1 MKLVPLLQSQEL
13 ADLQARDHRLVKNT
27 SAMPQEPQHALPT
40 CEDVEEVGKMSSMP
54 MGSCYCVNA
63 R

>member
-27 SAMPQEPQHALPT
+27 SAMPQEPQVSQEQL
-40 CEDVEEVGKMSSMP
+40 S
-54 MGSCYCVNA
+54 
-63 R
+63 

>member
-13 ADLQARDHRLVKNT
+13 ADLQAREHRLVKNT
-27 SAMPQEPQHALPT
+27 SAMPHELQEALDFKLHCLP
-40 CEDVEEVGKMSSMP
+40 VKMLRTW
-54 MGSCYCVNA
+54 A